1 MVNYRRQLWLY
12 PLFQVPLML
21 MVACLIIAAL
31 GWFLSWGRPP
41 VAVAVALDFS
51 SSTAGIV
58 RQQEIEAVN
67 SYLDQNQQLNNPNQV
82 QIFGFASKVKPLTTE
97 FKTDSIQVKN
107 QLKQS
112 MQNTT
117 LERELGGGTNLN
129 LAIQAGTDALSG
141 VEKRCR
147 ELLIVTDGEVNVDER
162 VINSAIDNNVKINAV
177 VLGGRNSPAVETAT
191 NRSDGIYL
199 QDEASNLEGL
209 FSDTLFTQFNSNNRW
224 MRFWLA
230 GAFIF
235 LMWMLILPLDRW
247 VFQGIIGLNMTLG
260 GQIALANALFW
271 TILTLTLIWR
281 LWGLPF
287 GASC

>member
-21 MVACLIIAAL
+21 MIGCLIIAAL

-51 SSTAGIV
+51 SSTTGIV
-58 RQQEIEAVN
+58 RQQEIKAVN

-82 QIFGFASKVKPLTTE
+82 QIFGFASQVKPLTTD
-97 FKTDSIQVKN
+97 FNTDSTQVKN

-112 MQNTT
+112 IQNTN
-117 LERELGGGTNLN
+117 LERQLGGGTNLN
-129 LAIQAGTDALSG
+129 LAIKDGTNALSE

-147 ELLIVTDGEVNVDER
+147 ELLIVSDGEANVDQQ
-162 VINSAIDNNVKINAV
+162 VIQNSIDNNVKINAV
-177 VLGGRNSPAVETAT
+177 VLGGRKSAAVQTAT
-191 NRSDGIYL
+191 NKTDGIYL
-199 QDEASNLEGL
+199 QDEASNLETL
-209 FSDTLFTQFNSNNRW
+209 FSDTLFTKFNSNNRW
-224 MRFWLA
+224 VRFWLA

-235 LMWMLILPLDRW
+235 SMWMLVLPLDRW
-247 VFQGIIGLNMTLG
+247 VLQGLIGLNMTLS
-260 GQIALANALFW
+260 GQFAIGNALFW

>member
-31 GWFLSWGRPP
+31 GWFLSWGKPP

-67 SYLDQNQQLNNPNQV
+67 SYLEQNQQLNNPNQI
-82 QIFGFASKVKPLTTE
+82 QIFGFASQVKPLTTD
-97 FKTDSIQVKN
+97 FQTDSKQVQN

-112 MQNTT
+112 IQNTT
-117 LERELGGGTNLN
+117 LERELGGGTNLD

-147 ELLIVTDGEVNVDER
+147 ELLIVSDGEANVDET
-162 VINSAIDNNVKINAV
+162 VIQNAIDNKVKINAV
-177 VLGGRNSPAVETAT
+177 VLGGRPSPEVQTAT
-191 NRSDGIYL
+191 NKTDGTYL

-209 FSDTLFTQFNSNNRW
+209 FTGKFFTEFNSNNRW

-235 LMWMLILPLDRW
+235 LMWMLVLPLDRW
-247 VFQGIIGLNMTLG
+247 VLQGIIGLNMTLG
-260 GQIALANALFW
+260 GQIALGNALFW
-271 TILTLTLIWR
+271 TVLTLTLIWR

-287 GASC
+287 GSSC

>member
-1 MVNYRRQLWLY
+1 MINYRRQIWLY

-41 VAVAVALDFS
+41 VAVTIALDFS

-58 RQQEIEAVN
+58 RQQEIQAVN
-67 SYLDQNQQLNNPNQV
+67 SYLEQNQELNNPNQV
-82 QIFGFASKVKPLTTE
+82 QIFGFASQIKPLTTD
-97 FKTDSIQVKN
+97 FQADTSQVKN

-112 MQNTT
+112 IQNPN

-129 LAIQAGTDALSG
+129 LAIKAGTDALSG

-147 ELLIVTDGEVNVDER
+147 ELLIVSDGEANVDEQI
-162 VINSAIDNNVKINAV
+162 INSAIDNNVKINAV
-177 VLGGRNSPAVETAT
+177 VLGGRNSPAVKTAT
-191 NRSDGIYL
+191 NRTEGIYL
-199 QDEASNLEGL
+199 QDEASNLERL
-209 FSDTLFTQFNSNNRW
+209 FTDTLFTKFNSNNRW
-224 MRFWLA
+224 MQFWLA
-230 GAFIF
+230 VAFIF
-235 LMWMLILPLDRW
+235 LMWMLVLPLDRW
-247 VFQGIIGLNMTLG
+247 VLQGIIGLNMTFS
-260 GQIALANALFW
+260 GQIALGNALFW
-271 TILTLTLIWR
+271 TVLTLTLIWR

>member
-21 MVACLIIAAL
+21 MIACLIIAAL

-58 RQQEIEAVN
+58 RQQEIAAVN
-67 SYLDQNQQLNNPNQV
+67 SYLDQNQQLNNPNQI
-82 QIFGFASKVKPLTTE
+82 QIFGFASQVKPLTTD
-97 FKTDSIQVKN
+97 FQTDSKQVQN

-112 MQNTT
+112 IQNTT
-117 LERELGGGTNLN
+117 LERQLGGGTNLD
-129 LAIQAGTDALSG
+129 LAIQAGIDALSG

-147 ELLIVTDGEVNVDER
+147 ELLIVSDGEANVDEG
-162 VINSAIDNNVKINAV
+162 VIQNAIDNKVKINAV
-177 VLGGRNSPAVETAT
+177 VLGGRPSPEVQTAT
-191 NRSDGIYL
+191 NKTDGIYL

-209 FSDTLFTQFNSNNRW
+209 FTGKFFTEFNSNNRW

-230 GAFIF
+230 AAFIF
-235 LMWMLILPLDRW
+235 LMWMLVLPLDRW
-247 VFQGIIGLNMTLG
+247 VLQGIIGLNMTLS
-260 GQIALANALFW
+260 GQISLGNALFW

-287 GASC
+287 GSSC

>member
-21 MVACLIIAAL
+21 MIGCLIIAAL

-51 SSTAGIV
+51 SSTTGIV
-58 RQQEIEAVN
+58 RQQEIKAVN

-82 QIFGFASKVKPLTTE
+82 QIFGFASQVKPLTTD
-97 FKTDSIQVKN
+97 FNTDSTQVKN

-112 MQNTT
+112 IQNTN
-117 LERELGGGTNLN
+117 LERQLGGGTNLN
-129 LAIQAGTDALSG
+129 LAIKDGTNALSE

-147 ELLIVTDGEVNVDER
+147 ELLIVSDGEANVDQQ
-162 VINSAIDNNVKINAV
+162 VIQNSIDNNVKINAV
-177 VLGGRNSPAVETAT
+177 VLGGRKSAAVQTAT
-191 NRSDGIYL
+191 NKTDGIYL
-199 QDEASNLEGL
+199 QDEASNLETL
-209 FSDTLFTQFNSNNRW
+209 FSDTLFTKFNSNNRW
-224 MRFWLA
+224 VRFWLA

-235 LMWMLILPLDRW
+235 SMWMLVLPLDRW
-247 VFQGIIGLNMTLG
+247 VLQGLIGLNMTLS
-260 GQIALANALFW
+260 GQFAIANALFW